1 MIKSTLPNLRKTT
14 RHLKTCAD
22 FTPEEM
28 HQIFAVA
35 QRFKSNPKEFANCLK
50 NKTMLMFF
58 EKPSLRTRVS
68 FETGMNLMGGHA
80 IYYNIKDSPLGA
92 KENVYDTISC
102 LNEYVDVVMARVMK
116 KKTIDD
122 LAKDAQI
129 PVINGLDDNG
139 HPTQIISDMFSILEA
154 KGTIRGLT
162 ITYMG
167 DCENNVT
174 YDLMRAGTK
183 LGANIRVCG
192 PSEGQF

>member
-35 QRFKSNPKEFANCLK
+35 QRFKVTEPPPHTHAASQSAAITPDHNFYLARASYSPSLRVLLPPRQRHALHSPTCYVPHIQQSNPKEFANCLK

-92 KENVYDTISC
+92 KENVYDTISVNFPFLRPRALPVC
-102 LNEYVDVVMARVMK
+102 PVQIFLPARG
-116 KKTIDD
+116 
-122 LAKDAQI
+122 
-129 PVINGLDDNG
+129 N
-139 HPTQIISDMFSILEA
+139 
-154 KGTIRGLT
+154 
-162 ITYMG
+162 
-167 DCENNVT
+167 
-174 YDLMRAGTK
+174 
-183 LGANIRVCG
+183 
-192 PSEGQF
+192 